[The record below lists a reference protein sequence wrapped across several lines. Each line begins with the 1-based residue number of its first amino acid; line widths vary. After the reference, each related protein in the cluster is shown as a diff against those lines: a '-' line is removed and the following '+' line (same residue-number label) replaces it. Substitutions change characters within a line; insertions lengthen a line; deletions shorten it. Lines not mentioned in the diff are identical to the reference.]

1 MLGWIRIYG
10 NPCAGPARA
19 LASKSKS
26 EKRKENIWI
35 QALETKAIKTALK
48 VLGNRKI
55 VHSNPLS
62 IRKLRLSHHGLS
74 LRIYLSRVT

>member
-1 MLGWIRIYG
+1 MIGWIRVYG

-19 LASKSKS
+19 LASNNKSG
-26 EKRKENIWI
+26 KRKENIWI
-35 QALETKAIKTALK
+35 QALKIKTIRTALK
-48 VLGNRKI
+48 ILENRKI

-62 IRKLRLSHHGLS
+62 IRKDRFPHHGLS